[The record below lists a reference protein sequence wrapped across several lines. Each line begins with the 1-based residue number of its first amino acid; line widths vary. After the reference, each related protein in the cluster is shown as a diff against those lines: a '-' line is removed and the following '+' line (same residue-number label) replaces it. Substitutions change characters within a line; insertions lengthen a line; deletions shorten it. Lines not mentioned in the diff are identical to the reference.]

1 MLFGTALVLDLAK
14 QKLTI
19 MWTNFFKV
27 AFRNIFRHR
36 LFSFINLAGLTIS
49 MAAAVLILLFVRY
62 EWSYDRFHEHGEDI
76 YRIRIMGQFQGN
88 SLDYIGSA
96 SAPGP
101 AFYEEIPDIVNFVRM
116 SKDYYG
122 TEGTTVKVADRDYIA
137 KDVFHADSSFFEI
150 FTFPLIHGEADKVL
164 NEPNTV
170 VFSESTARK
179 YFGTIDVVGDEVEL
193 GGHLYQIT
201 GVCEDAPA
209 NSHFH
214 FTMIA
219 SLSSTYYVDK
229 LMWLQND
236 NLYTY
241 FKMKPGTDIV
251 AVNKKVTEVSLK
263 HISKEMQRVL
273 GVSWDELQAQGNSY
287 QMFLQPLFSIHL
299 HSNSMHEI
307 EPNGSFNT
315 LIILMAL
322 AGFILFIAIIN
333 YMNLSTARSTTRGK
347 EVGLRKVLGA
357 EKPYLRWQFLME
369 AILTSI
375 MAFIPAMIIVELVL
389 PYFNNFA
396 NRAVH
401 IGYFESWYI
410 LPLLLFI
417 PLLIGVLAGQ
427 LSASKLAAVKIIPAL
442 RSEMSKGKKSSA
454 FRNGLVVLQFAISIF
469 LFIATATIY
478 MQIQYLQDKDLGFEK
493 EGVLVV
499 KQFHKLGNDREAY
512 RSEVKKLA
520 GVKEVAFSNRMPG
533 EMHSGFACNTM
544 ANGEKLS
551 HVLRM
556 GIADDKMDDVLGLE
570 MVHGRFFRDP
580 IANDSL
586 SVVVNETAARRFGFG
601 DNPVG
606 QQIITSDGNEK
617 SKMNI
622 IGVVKDY
629 HFRSLHDNIGG
640 LAILP
645 IHYWSPTRLLVKFE
659 PGNVSSLVTQMSD
672 LWQSMDD
679 KHEFIFAFLDN
690 YYEGLYKE
698 EQQMG
703 KLMGLFSLLA
713 IFIASLGLFGMASFM
728 AEKRTKELGI
738 RKTLGA
744 TTSSLVTM
752 LLHKFTIWV
761 VLANIIAWPVAW
773 WFLKDWLANFAY
785 HVEQQWWLF
794 VLGALMALFIAVFT
808 VLYQAL
814 KTARVN
820 PVNSLRYE

>member
-1 MLFGTALVLDLAK
+1 
-14 QKLTI
+14 

-27 AFRNIFRHR
+27 AFRSIFRHR
-36 LFSFINLAGLTIS
+36 LFSFINLAGLAIS
-49 MAAAVLILLFVRY
+49 MAAVVLILLFVRY

-76 YRIRIMGQFQGN
+76 YRIRILGQFQGN
-88 SLDYIGSA
+88 NLDYIGSA

-101 AFYEEIPDIVNFVRM
+101 SFAQSIPDIENFVRL

-122 TEGTTVKVADRDYIA
+122 TEGTSIKIGDDNFVV

-150 FTFPLIHGEADKVL
+150 FTFPLLRGEAHEVL
-164 NEPNTV
+164 NEPHTV
-170 VFSESTARK
+170 VFTETTARK
-179 YFGTIDVVGDEVEL
+179 YFGSLDIVGEQVEL
-193 GGHLYQIT
+193 GDNLYRIT

-214 FTMIA
+214 FSMIA
-219 SLSSTYYVDK
+219 SLSSTYYVDN
-229 LMWLQND
+229 LSWLQND

-241 FKMKPGTDIV
+241 FKMKPTAKMSEVG
-251 AVNKKVTEVSLK
+251 KKVNEVALT
-263 HISKEMQRVL
+263 HISKEMERVL
-273 GVSWDELQAQGNSY
+273 GVSWEEMQAQGNSY
-287 QMFLQPLFSIHL
+287 QMLLQPLHRVHL

-307 EPNGSFNT
+307 ESNGSINT
-315 LIILMAL
+315 LIILLAL
-322 AGFILFIAIIN
+322 SGFILFIAIIN

-357 EKPYLRWQFLME
+357 EQNYLRFQFLME
-369 AILTSI
+369 SVFTSI
-375 MAFIPAMIIVELVL
+375 LAFIPAMVIVELVL
-389 PYFNNFA
+389 PYFNNYTG
-396 NRAVH
+396 RSVQ
-401 IGYFESWYI
+401 IGYFEYWYI
-410 LPLLLFI
+410 LPLLVLI
-417 PLLIGVLAGQ
+417 PIIIGVLAGL
-427 LSASKLAAVKIIPAL
+427 LSASKLASVKIIPAL

-454 FRNGLVVLQFAISIF
+454 FRNGLVVMQFAISIF

-478 MQIQYLQDKDLGFEK
+478 MQIQYLQNKDLGFEK

-499 KQFHKLGNDREAY
+499 KQFHKLGNKRDAY
-512 RSEVKKLA
+512 RNEVKKLA
-520 GVKEVAFSNRMPG
+520 GVKEVAFSDRMPG
-533 EMHSGFACNTM
+533 EMHNGFACNTI
-544 ANGEKLS
+544 ANGERLS
-551 HVLRM
+551 HVFRM
-556 GIADDKMDDVLGLE
+556 GVADDKMDDVLGLE
-570 MVHGRFFRDP
+570 MAHGRFFRDP

-586 SVVVNETAARRFGFG
+586 SVIVNETAASRLGYG
-601 DNPVG
+601 ENPVG
-606 QQIITSDGNEK
+606 QQMIMSNGQEETKVTIV
-617 SKMNI
+617 
-622 IGVVKDY
+622 GVVKDY

-645 IHYWSPTRLLVKFE
+645 THYWNFSRLLVKFE
-659 PGNVSSLVTQMSD
+659 AGNVNMLVNKMKH
-672 LWQSMDD
+672 LWETMDD
-679 KHEFIFAFLDN
+679 KHEFSFTFLDT

-752 LLHKFTIWV
+752 LLQKFTIWV
-761 VLANIIAWPVAW
+761 VLANVIAWPIAW

-785 HVEQQWWLF
+785 HIQQQWWLF
-794 VLGALMALFIAVFT
+794 LLGAILALSIAVFT

-814 KTARVN
+814 KTARIN